1 MYVVPQQKLMIR
13 PWQWLYGFVPGSDEA
28 IGRYIPKACVH
39 WTSSARSGLFLLLEA
54 LRRKSARQL
63 AVAMPAFTCNVVR
76 EAVRST
82 GARIL
87 YYDSAVTAELVDIEP
102 ALDKNPDVLLVCYNF
117 GYLPKQ
123 MGKIAALCRNNKT
136 ILIEDCAHALGAEQ
150 DGVLAGGF
158 GDYALYSF
166 GITKNIGFSGGI
178 LASNTPVRLPEPKGL
193 HTGEIFGDIAR
204 SIIGPLVLS
213 SLCFPV
219 AQPLLARILKA
230 RKSHL
235 PRSHTC
241 SGFSRNVVRL
251 LAKNYDVI
259 LERRRRNYALLTG
272 KDTGAACLYYHLT
285 PKDKSA
291 VARLA
296 ESRGIELDGM
306 YSYEYLPETAEGGRF
321 PKSECTAKN
330 LLAFALLRS
339 REEINRIRQVLS

>member
-1 MYVVPQQKLMIR
+1 MYAVPQQKLMIR

-28 IGRYIPKACVH
+28 LGRYIPKACVH

-54 LRRKSARQL
+54 LRRESARQL
-63 AVAMPAFTCNVVR
+63 TVAMPAFTCDVVR
-76 EAVRST
+76 EAVRSAD
-82 GARIL
+82 ARIL
-87 YYDSAVTAELVDIEP
+87 YYDSAVTAEFVDIER
-102 ALDKNPDVLLVCYNF
+102 ALDRNPDVLLVCYNF
-117 GYLPKQ
+117 GYLPEQ
-123 MGKIAALCRNNKT
+123 MGKIAALCRKNKT

-150 DGVLAGGF
+150 DGVLVGGF

-193 HTGEIFGDIAR
+193 HAGEILGGVAR

-213 SLCFPV
+213 SLCFPFT
-219 AQPLLARILKA
+219 QPLLARILKA
-230 RKSHL
+230 KKSHL
-235 PRSHTC
+235 PRNHTC

-251 LAKNYDVI
+251 LAKNYGGI
-259 LERRRRNYALLTG
+259 LERRRRNYSLLTG

-296 ESRGIELDGM
+296 ESRGIELDGIHA
-306 YSYEYLPETAEGGRF
+306 YKYLPEAAEGGEF
-321 PKSECTAKN
+321 PKAECTARN

-339 REEINRIRQVLS
+339 REEINRIRQVLP

>member
-1 MYVVPQQKLMIR
+1 MYAVPQQKLMIR

-28 IGRYIPKACVH
+28 LGRYIPKACVH

-54 LRRKSARQL
+54 LRRESARQL
-63 AVAMPAFTCNVVR
+63 SVAMPAFTCDVVR
-76 EAVRST
+76 EAVRSA

-102 ALDKNPDVLLVCYNF
+102 ALDRNPDVLLVCYNF
-117 GYLPKQ
+117 GYLPEQ
-123 MGKIAALCRNNKT
+123 MGKIAALCRKNKT

-178 LASNTPVRLPEPKGL
+178 LASNTRVRLPEPKGL
-193 HTGEIFGDIAR
+193 HAGEILGGVTR

-213 SLCFPV
+213 SPCFPI
-219 AQPLLARILKA
+219 ARPLLARILRT
-230 RKSHL
+230 RKSRL
-235 PRSHTC
+235 PRRHTC
-241 SGFSRNVVRL
+241 SGFTRNVVRH
-251 LAKNYDVI
+251 LAKNYGDV
-259 LERRRRNYALLTG
+259 LERRRKNHAFLAG
-272 KDTGAACLYYHLT
+272 EESGAACLYYHLT

-291 VARLA
+291 VARFA

-306 YSYEYLPETAEGGRF
+306 HSWEYLPGDGAGGF
-321 PKSECTAKN
+321 PKAERTAGN
-330 LLAFALLRS
+330 FVAFALLRS
-339 REEINRIRQVLS
+339 REEINRIRQVLP

>member
-28 IGRYIPKACVH
+28 IGRYIPKAYVH

-54 LRRKSARQL
+54 LRRESARRL
-63 AVAMPAFTCNVVR
+63 SVAMPAFTCDVVK
-76 EAVRST
+76 EAVRSA

-87 YYDSAVTAELVDIEP
+87 FYDSAVTAELVDIEP
-102 ALDKNPDVLLVCYNF
+102 ALDRNPDVLLVCYNL
-117 GYLPKQ
+117 GYLPEQ
-123 MGKIAALCRNNKT
+123 MGKIAALCRKNKT

-178 LASNTPVRLPEPKGL
+178 LASNTRVRLPEPKGL
-193 HTGEIFGDIAR
+193 HAGEILGGVIR

-213 SLCFPV
+213 FPFFPV
-219 AQPLLARILKA
+219 AQPLLARILRA
-230 RKSHL
+230 RKSRL
-235 PRSHTC
+235 PRRHMC
-241 SGFSRNVVRL
+241 SGFTRNVVRH
-251 LAKNYDVI
+251 LAKSYGGV
-259 LERRRRNYALLTG
+259 LERRRRNHALLG
-272 KDTGAACLYYHLT
+272 GGGGASLYHYLT

-291 VARLA
+291 VVKFA

-306 YSYEYLPETAEGGRF
+306 HSYEYLPETAREGF
-321 PKSECTAKN
+321 PKAEYTARN

-339 REEINRIRQVLS
+339 QEEINRIRQVLP